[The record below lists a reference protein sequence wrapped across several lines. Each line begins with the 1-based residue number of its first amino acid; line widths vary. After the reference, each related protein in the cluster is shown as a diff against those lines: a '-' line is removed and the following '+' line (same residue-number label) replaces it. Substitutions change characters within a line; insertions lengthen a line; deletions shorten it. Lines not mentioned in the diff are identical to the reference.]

1 MAKRDY
7 YDVLGVSRTASSD
20 QIRTAYRKL
29 ARKYHPDVNKA
40 ADAASKFKEATE
52 AYEVISDADKRQKYD
67 QFGHAGPGMP
77 FGGQGAPGGGPGGG
91 RAYTWNGQGGE
102 GYGGPGGPGGVDFDD
117 LFGRGGGGGG
127 FSGMSLDDILASL
140 GAGRRG
146 KRGRATQQSAPQDMQ
161 HEVALDFLQA
171 VRGTTVGLRL
181 QSPDGR
187 GGETINV
194 KIPPGVSEGSKVRLR
209 GKGSAGG
216 DLYLITHIREHPYF
230 RRDGADIY
238 VDVPISMTEAALG
251 AKVDVPTLDGTSTV
265 TVPPGSSSGR
275 NLRLRGKGIASA
287 GAAGKGDQYVV
298 LKVVVPKTI
307 SPKGVQLLKQFSEA
321 EPFDPRAGV
330 PWK

>member
-7 YDVLGVSRTASSD
+7 YDVLGVSKTASSD

-40 ADAASKFKEATE
+40 ADASAKFKEATE

-67 QFGHAGPGMP
+67 QFGQAGPGMP
-77 FGGQGAPGGGPGGG
+77 FGGQSGPGGG
-91 RAYTWNGQGGE
+91 RTYTWKGRPDE
-102 GYGGPGGPGGVDFDD
+102 GYGEPGGVDFAD
-117 LFGRGGGGGG
+117 LFGRGGGGG

-146 KRGRATQQSAPQDMQ
+146 KRGRAGPQSEPQDMH
-161 HEVALDFLQA
+161 HEVTLDFMQA
-171 VRGTTVGLRL
+171 VGGTTVGLRL

-187 GGETINV
+187 GGETIDV

-238 VDVPISMTEAALG
+238 VDVPISMAEAALG

-275 NLRLRGKGIASA
+275 NLRLRGKGVASS
-287 GAAGKGDQYVV
+287 AGKGDQYVV
-298 LKVVVPKTI
+298 LKIVVPQAL